1 MSGPSTGSGFDG
13 LREAHAHVYDF
24 GDALAC
30 VDLGG
35 CRSKAELLDTIAG
48 AQPDHTGWIR
58 GMRAMPE
65 SWDAPE
71 WPTHAELHDAA
82 RGNPCYARSLDIH
95 SLSASTEALA
105 RAGIDGDRPDP
116 ANGVIVRD
124 ESKDA
129 TGLLLELACNFVL
142 DAVPAPTFEQRKQTV
157 RASIERFAS
166 LGYAE
171 VHDMLSLDWLG
182 PACAELDKEGNL
194 ACSVVLHPLFEDCRA
209 ELERYPHYACE
220 RVRFGGAKVFTDGA
234 LNSRTAFMLEPF
246 AHPLEG
252 IERGIALWSED
263 KLRVAIRECE
273 DMKLPLVAH
282 AIGDAAVRR
291 LLNAI
296 DSTAPKTPG
305 TRIEHAQ
312 FVDEHDIPRFAR
324 LGVIVSPQPC
334 HLLTDIEPILR
345 LLPHRAHRAF
355 PLRDL
360 WDAYA
365 DAGLDPVEHIWFG
378 SDAPVV
384 PPNPED
390 NIQAA
395 VHRTRAGE
403 PGCPVIAPDQALT
416 EDEAR
421 SLMRA

>member
-1 MSGPSTGSGFDG
+1 MPPEIFAN
-13 LREAHAHVYDF
+13 LREAHAHIYDF

-30 VDLGG
+30 VDLGA
-35 CRSKAELLDTIAG
+35 CRSREQLLQTIAG
-48 AQPDHTGWIR
+48 AEPDHTGWIR

-65 SWDAPE
+65 SWDDPA

-82 RGNPCYARSLDIH
+82 RGSPCYARSLDIH
-95 SLSASTEALA
+95 SLCASTAALEA
-105 RAGIDGDRPDP
+105 AGIDDSTPDP

-124 ESKDA
+124 ESRKA
-129 TGLLLELACNFVL
+129 NGLLLELACDLVL
-142 DAVPAPTFEQRKQTV
+142 NAVPEPTFEQRKQTV
-157 RASIERFAS
+157 RTALERFAS
-166 LGYAE
+166 LGYVE
-171 VHDMLSLDWLG
+171 VHDMLSRDWLG
-182 PACAELDKEGNL
+182 PACAALEKEANL
-194 ACSVVLHPLFEDCRA
+194 ACAVVLHPLFEHCRA
-209 ELERYPHYACE
+209 ELERYPHYASE
-220 RVRFGGAKVFTDGA
+220 RIRFGGAKIFTDGA

-246 AHPLEG
+246 ARPRQG
-252 IERGIALWSED
+252 IERGIALWSEE
-263 KLRVAIRECE
+263 KLRSAIRECE
-273 DMKLPLVAH
+273 DMRLPIVAH

-291 LLNAI
+291 LFNAI
-296 DSTAPKTPG
+296 DSASPKTPG

-312 FVDEHDIPRFAR
+312 FVDEHDVPRFAR

-365 DAGLDPVEHIWFG
+365 GAGLDPARHIWFG

-384 PPNPED
+384 PPNPQD
-390 NIQAA
+390 NLQAA

-403 PGCPVIAPDQALT
+403 PGCPVIAPEQALT
-416 EDEAR
+416 EAEAR
-421 SLMRA
+421 SLMNAR